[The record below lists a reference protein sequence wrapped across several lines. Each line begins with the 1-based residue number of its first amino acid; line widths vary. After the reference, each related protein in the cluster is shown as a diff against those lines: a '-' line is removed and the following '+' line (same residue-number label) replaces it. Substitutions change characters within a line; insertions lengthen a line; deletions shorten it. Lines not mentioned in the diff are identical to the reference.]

1 MSFRHMSTLSA
12 VFLALLTLS
21 AGAAEP
27 RRIVCDYAQSASP
40 KGLRAEKFRLEFIV
54 DVDRAVMVGN
64 NGISDVEMHAGDH
77 GLTFLEK
84 VPAGVVQTTTVA
96 KDGASVHSRHTIIVK
111 LVPSQYYGQCY
122 QPKP

>member
-1 MSFRHMSTLSA
+1 MRALTGM
-12 VFLALLTLS
+12 LLTLLALP

-27 RRIVCDYAQSASP
+27 RRIICDYAQSATP
-40 KGLRAEKFRLEFIV
+40 KGLKSEKFRLEFIV
-54 DVDRAVMVGN
+54 DGDRAVMVGN

-77 GLTFLEK
+77 GFTFLEK
-84 VPAGVVQTTTVA
+84 LPAGIVQTTTVA